1 MEYSFS
7 LPILGFTKMY
17 VFKGN
22 LGLSRGLPELLVK
35 EAGRNAGIKD
45 WKEMPTHTTE
55 HVRI

>member
-7 LPILGFTKMY
+7 LPILGFMKMH

-22 LGLSRGLPELLVK
+22 LGLSRGPPELLVK
-35 EAGRNAGIKD
+35 EAGRNEGIKD
-45 WKEMPTHTTE
+45 WKVVPAHATE